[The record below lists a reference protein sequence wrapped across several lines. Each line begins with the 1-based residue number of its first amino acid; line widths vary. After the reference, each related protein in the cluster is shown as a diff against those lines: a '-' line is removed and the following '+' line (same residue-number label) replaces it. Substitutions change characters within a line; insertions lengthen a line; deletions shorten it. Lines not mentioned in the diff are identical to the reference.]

1 MKKGNLF
8 LNYKLLKRKPA
19 VRSKKEK
26 REKRITSSLL
36 FLFSAFILMMI
47 ILGCLSY
54 KMAAAAIMQ
63 KYENTVIS
71 AASSMSTSVELICQ
85 SISNTAVEVYLSD
98 DFNTYYNDMAQK
110 GSVEATQLAN
120 KINDALVSA
129 KSTSPYI
136 GGYSVFAEKGKSIV
150 SNVKG
155 FPEEMYLSYMDT
167 SEGQSMNGKKTSNS
181 WKGVHDFIDK
191 QLGVSSDAYAFS
203 FLMHYKLKNNSGF
216 LVIDVD
222 QNYIENL
229 LGVMELG
236 DGSIRGIVTEDG
248 REFLMQETSSS
259 KKQLF
264 KRVVSDTPAFAGK
277 DFYQNSSKKKVEASY
292 VTTGGKKQLF
302 VSSPIGKTGMK
313 ICALV
318 PEKTILKELSVIRN
332 TTILMVLLAVILA
345 AISALWFS
353 KGIGNALNTIC
364 GCLTRISQGKLTEN
378 VHLNRNDEFGKLADG
393 ITSML
398 SGIRSLMA
406 NNKKFGKKVTQLSGQ
421 ASELTTNIEASMQS
435 VLLSMQT
442 VTENT
447 SDQAAQTKLCVNK
460 MEDFS
465 DEINAVYCASES
477 MTQTIQ
483 TALSSVLTGKT
494 GIDKLSIKSNE
505 TAETAEQLLEG
516 IRQANAQS
524 GRIVEIISTIESIA
538 SQTNLLSL
546 NASIEAARAGEAGR
560 GFSVVA
566 EEIRKLAEQSMS
578 AGTHVREIVGGIQQ
592 SNSIAS
598 ESAERTETFLHEQTA
613 MLHETVS
620 TFDAINN
627 GVTDL
632 VQILE
637 SIKEKVDNMQ
647 DGKSII
653 SQSIGTINTLSD
665 QISDSVKNVAQMVTE
680 KTAEIDIL
688 AGTVKEL
695 NSEAM
700 DLEQSMS
707 QFIIE

>member
-1 MKKGNLF
+1 
-8 LNYKLLKRKPA
+8 
-19 VRSKKEK
+19 
-26 REKRITSSLL
+26 
-36 FLFSAFILMMI
+36 MMI

-85 SISNTAVEVYLSD
+85 SISNTAV
-98 DFNTYYNDMAQK
+98 A
-110 GSVEATQLAN
+110 
-120 KINDALVSA
+120 
-129 KSTSPYI
+129 
-136 GGYSVFAEKGKSIV
+136 
-150 SNVKG
+150 
-155 FPEEMYLSYMDT
+155 
-167 SEGQSMNGKKTSNS
+167 
-181 WKGVHDFIDK
+181 
-191 QLGVSSDAYAFS
+191 
-203 FLMHYKLKNNSGF
+203 
-216 LVIDVD
+216 
-222 QNYIENL
+222 
-229 LGVMELG
+229 
-236 DGSIRGIVTEDG
+236 
-248 REFLMQETSSS
+248 
-259 KKQLF
+259 
-264 KRVVSDTPAFAGK
+264 
-277 DFYQNSSKKKVEASY
+277 
-292 VTTGGKKQLF
+292 
-302 VSSPIGKTGMK
+302 
-313 ICALV
+313 
-318 PEKTILKELSVIRN
+318 
-332 TTILMVLLAVILA
+332 AVG
-345 AISALWFS
+345 ALWFS